1 MNEKT
6 RPEAVI
12 PKEIVRLLDRRSTL
26 GAWLTKLNELQ
37 GTVRPEVYEKVRGD
51 YEERLRGQETEL
63 AAHRS
68 DMEAALAERGA
79 RVLQL
84 EADRDERAAE
94 LEEAE
99 LRFAVGEF
107 RKGEYEKRK
116 EQHGRTL
123 AQLDGELGSDRAA
136 LAKLEEVVGVLS
148 RLGEEAPGAETGAR
162 SPDWLPPVAE
172 PPAPVD
178 EEPEAVEP
186 EAIESAEAE
195 AVEEP
200 PEKAPA
206 AGEPLDSPAVE
217 PEEAPSTGAST
228 DSDIEKPGGV
238 AVADDAEYLDDLEF
252 LESLSLDDA
261 TGFDAMSTLLDEKA
275 EKEGNEEA

>member
-1 MNEKT
+1 MNQKT
-6 RPEAVI
+6 RPEPVI
-12 PKEIVRLLDRRSTL
+12 PKEIVRLLDRRATL
-26 GAWLTKLNELQ
+26 GGWLAKLNELR

-51 YEERLRGQETEL
+51 YEERLRAQETEL

-68 DMEAALAERGA
+68 DMEAALAERRA

-107 RKGEYEKRK
+107 KEGEYEKRK
-116 EQHGRTL
+116 EQHDHTL
-123 AQLDGELGSDRAA
+123 AQLDAELEADRAA
-136 LAKLEEVVGVLS
+136 LAKLDEVVGVLS
-148 RLGEEAPGAETGAR
+148 RLGEETPGAETGPLTA
-162 SPDWLPPVAE
+162 DALPPVAE

-178 EEPEAVEP
+178 QEPEAVEP
-186 EAIESAEAE
+186 DAVESAEAE
-195 AVEEP
+195 AVEVL

-206 AGEPLDSPAVE
+206 
-217 PEEAPSTGAST
+217 
-228 DSDIEKPGGV
+228 
-238 AVADDAEYLDDLEF
+238 VADDADYLDDLEF

-261 TGFDAMSTLLDEKA
+261 TGFDRMSALLDEEA
-275 EKEGNEEA
+275 EKEGNAEA

>member
-1 MNEKT
+1 MNQKT
-6 RPEAVI
+6 RPEPVI
-12 PKEIVRLLDRRSTL
+12 PKEIVRLLDRRATL
-26 GAWLTKLNELQ
+26 GGWLAKLNELR

-51 YEERLRGQETEL
+51 YEERLRAQETEL

-68 DMEAALAERGA
+68 DMEAALAERRA

-84 EADRDERAAE
+84 EAARDERAAE

-107 RKGEYEKRK
+107 KEGEYEKRK
-116 EQHGRTL
+116 EQHDRTL
-123 AQLDGELGSDRAA
+123 AQLDAELEADRAA
-136 LAKLEEVVGVLS
+136 LAKLDEVVGVLS
-148 RLGEEAPGAETGAR
+148 RLGEETPGAETGPPA
-162 SPDWLPPVAE
+162 PDALPPVAE

-178 EEPEAVEP
+178 QEP
-186 EAIESAEAE
+186 E

-206 AGEPLDSPAVE
+206 VAGD
-217 PEEAPSTGAST
+217 
-228 DSDIEKPGGV
+228 
-238 AVADDAEYLDDLEF
+238 ADYLDDLEF

-261 TGFDAMSTLLDEKA
+261 TGFDAMSTLLDEEA
-275 EKEGNEEA
+275 EKEGSAEA

>member
-1 MNEKT
+1 MNQET
-6 RPEAVI
+6 RPEPVI
-12 PKEIVRLLDRRSTL
+12 PKEIVRLLDRRATL
-26 GAWLTKLNELQ
+26 GAWLAKLNELR

-51 YEERLRGQETEL
+51 YEERLRAQETEL

-68 DMEAALAERGA
+68 DMEAALAERRA

-84 EADRDERAAE
+84 EAARDERAAE

-107 RKGEYEKRK
+107 KEGEYEKRK
-116 EQHGRTL
+116 EQHDRTL
-123 AQLDGELGSDRAA
+123 AQLDAELEADRAA
-136 LAKLEEVVGVLS
+136 LAKLDEVVGVLS
-148 RLGEEAPGAETGAR
+148 RLGEETPGAET
-162 SPDWLPPVAE
+162 SPPAPDALPPVAE

-178 EEPEAVEP
+178 QEP
-186 EAIESAEAE
+186 E

-206 AGEPLDSPAVE
+206 VAGD
-217 PEEAPSTGAST
+217 
-228 DSDIEKPGGV
+228 
-238 AVADDAEYLDDLEF
+238 ADYLDDLEF

-261 TGFDAMSTLLDEKA
+261 TGFDAMSTLLDEEA
-275 EKEGNEEA
+275 EKEGSAEA